1 VEPSASPAAP
11 EDDGL
16 EYISILSHV
25 LMTPLSGIVLWCDM
39 LRGKQ
44 EVPEL
49 VARGLVAIDRSAR
62 AQVAILDNLVE
73 LGRLQA
79 RSTELHRSRVDLLA
93 CVRDVLARN
102 ASAAEQ
108 HKVTLRFE
116 PPAREHVVDGD
127 PVRLR
132 TALHN
137 VVANAVKASPC
148 GGRIDVV
155 LEKSADGLLILVSD
169 EGSGIAPE
177 ALSNLFEIH
186 ALNDAEV
193 ARRRGALGLGLP
205 ITRWILQL
213 HGGNLLV
220 TAREPQG
227 CCCTLRLPGP

>member
-1 VEPSASPAAP
+1 VKPSASPAAP
-11 EDDGL
+11 EDESL
-16 EYISILSHV
+16 EYISILSHI

-44 EVPEL
+44 ELPEL
-49 VARGLVAIDRSAR
+49 VERGLVAIDRSAR

-102 ASAAEQ
+102 ASAAVQ

-116 PPAREHVVDGD
+116 PPAKEHVVEGD

-137 VVANAVKASPC
+137 VVANAVKASPT

-155 LEKSADGLLILVSD
+155 LEGSAGGFSVLVSD

-177 ALSNLFEIH
+177 ALPGLFEIRS
-186 ALNDAEV
+186 LNDAEV

-205 ITRWILQL
+205 IARWILEL
-213 HGGNLLV
+213 HGGSLLLS
-220 TAREPQG
+220 AREPQG
-227 CCCTLRLPGP
+227 CCCTLLLPRA